1 MQQGLPDALVL
12 LLLLIQVDTKISSTL
27 QLLCLA
33 AAENTENYRGGCF
46 LFLEQHAY
54 DSFQHGMVFEQ
65 F

>member
-27 QLLCLA
+27 QLWCLA
-33 AAENTENYRGGCF
+33 AAEKTGNYRMF
-46 LFLEQHAY
+46 LFFLEQHEY
-54 DSFQHGMVFEQ
+54 DSFYHGMVFEQ